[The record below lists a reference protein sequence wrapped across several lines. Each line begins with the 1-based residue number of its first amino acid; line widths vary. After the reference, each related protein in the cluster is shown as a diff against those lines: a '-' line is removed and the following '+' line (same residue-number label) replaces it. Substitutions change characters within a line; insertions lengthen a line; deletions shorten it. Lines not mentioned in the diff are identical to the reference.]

1 MSTNAKGLENIDI
14 AKESLKKEIMPL
26 FTALIA
32 SAFGLISLAALIY
45 LQIYK
50 QQVIPYIVTVDRQG
64 AILTSGALNAAKG
77 IPEEIIAAT
86 SCDFVEKIR
95 TNTLDNDLK
104 RKNIEFIYAHT
115 KNKSQA
121 LAFIDDFY
129 KNNFK
134 KIQDIKTSVQFQ
146 NLIRISKNTF
156 QIDWIETLY
165 LKKGEI
171 KKKMRGL
178 ITYELIHISHR
189 SLSSLKV
196 NPLGI
201 FVSEIRISERFEN
214 RP

>member
-1 MSTNAKGLENIDI
+1 M
-14 AKESLKKEIMPL
+14 
-26 FTALIA
+26 
-32 SAFGLISLAALIY
+32 
-45 LQIYK
+45 
-50 QQVIPYIVTVDRQG
+50 
-64 AILTSGALNAAKG
+64 
-77 IPEEIIAAT
+77 
-86 SCDFVEKIR
+86 
-95 TNTLDNDLK
+95 
-104 RKNIEFIYAHT
+104 
-115 KNKSQA
+115 
-121 LAFIDDFY
+121 
-129 KNNFK
+129 
-134 KIQDIKTSVQFQ
+134 QFQ

>member
-1 MSTNAKGLENIDI
+1 M
-14 AKESLKKEIMPL
+14 
-26 FTALIA
+26 
-32 SAFGLISLAALIY
+32 
-45 LQIYK
+45 
-50 QQVIPYIVTVDRQG
+50 
-64 AILTSGALNAAKG
+64 
-77 IPEEIIAAT
+77 
-86 SCDFVEKIR
+86 
-95 TNTLDNDLK
+95 
-104 RKNIEFIYAHT
+104 
-115 KNKSQA
+115 
-121 LAFIDDFY
+121 
-129 KNNFK
+129 
-134 KIQDIKTSVQFQ
+134 QFQ

-178 ITYELIHISHR
+178 ITDELIHISHR

>member
-1 MSTNAKGLENIDI
+1 MLKGLENIDI

-121 LAFIDDFY
+121 LAFIHVF
-129 KNNFK
+129 
-134 KIQDIKTSVQFQ
+134 
-146 NLIRISKNTF
+146 L
-156 QIDWIETLY
+156 
-165 LKKGEI
+165 
-171 KKKMRGL
+171 
-178 ITYELIHISHR
+178 
-189 SLSSLKV
+189 
-196 NPLGI
+196 
-201 FVSEIRISERFEN
+201 
-214 RP
+214 